1 MDEALE
7 ISRIRRQTWERI
19 RVWIRDLSFIEVEVG
34 EDDEYWEEDIEDVDL
49 SGIAILSLENL
60 WFGRALIF

>member
-1 MDEALE
+1 M
-7 ISRIRRQTWERI
+7 
-19 RVWIRDLSFIEVEVG
+19 RVWIRDLSFMEVEVG
-34 EDDEYWEEDIEDVDL
+34 EDEDEHREEDIEDVDL